1 MELQDLIDT
10 YVYNPKEELKQ
21 IIIEQVKKIDQD
33 TLISVYNHVSN
44 RVNEDI
50 EVRENYIEI
59 QKFLLNELK
68 KNNNVKTSKI
78 L

>member
-21 IIIEQVKKIDQD
+21 IIIEQVKKNDQD
-33 TLISVYNHVSN
+33 TLISVFNHVSN

-68 KNNNVKTSKI
+68 KNNNVKSSKI

>member
-21 IIIEQVKKIDQD
+21 IIIEQVKKNDQD
-33 TLISVYNHVSN
+33 TLISVCNHVSN

-68 KNNNVKTSKI
+68 KNNNVKSSKI